1 MPARRFT
8 IKDLSII
15 TVFTVLVC
23 VATCVLK
30 VDIPQTKGYF
40 NIGDSLVYITALL
53 FGPLIGGLAGGLG
66 SMLADLILGAPWYA
80 PGTLIIKGIEGLLV
94 GYISHKSNPLERWKR
109 VWKLLTVFLGIFLAL
124 LIYEL
129 GSIFYSVEW
138 QFTPLGIYVGAIQ
151 TNPSFWMVVA
161 LLLEAFLIYV
171 GVGLDPKVAWH
182 GLAIIAGG
190 IVMILGYFIYEF
202 YVLGFGYLAIFEV
215 PFNIGQATVGL
226 ALAIPAV
233 KAIRKTF

>member
-190 IVMILGYFIYEF
+190 IAMILGYFIYEF